1 MSFLYWRWIFVLLVI
16 AVLNINHILQILLV
30 EVYIMEQLYDSQDVA
45 VI

>member
-16 AVLNINHILQILLV
+16 VVLNINHILQILLV